1 MAGPAPRNHSFPAAF
16 LSAALALVAAGCA
29 NSHSSHPAPSAP
41 EPTSTS
47 TSTSGG
53 AVPGRIHVKVADVD
67 LTITDAVAHL
77 DRSGDGSLSMSVRND
92 DDAPEHLGMVATPGG
107 GRGVLVGGKS
117 AEGNGSLS
125 TAGILLL
132 SGTTV
137 TFGTRGPR
145 ILLHQAHVTS
155 RHTLPVTL
163 QFGVAG
169 MVRLQARV
177 TSS

>member
-1 MAGPAPRNHSFPAAF
+1 MAGTAPRNRTF
-16 LSAALALVAAGCA
+16 LTASLSVAVAVLTAGC
-29 NSHSSHPAPSAP
+29 SDSSSSHATGSASASAG
-41 EPTSTS
+41 STS
-47 TSTSGG
+47 
-53 AVPGRIHVKVADVD
+53 APGRIHVDVGDID
-67 LTITDAVAHL
+67 LTITGAVAHL

-92 DDAPEHLGMVATPGG
+92 DGVPEHLGMVATPDG

-117 AEGNGSLS
+117 SEGNGSLS

-137 TFGTRGPR
+137 AFGGSGPR
-145 ILLHQAHVTS
+145 VQLHHVHGITT
-155 RHTLPVTL
+155 RHTLPVAL

-169 MVRLQARV
+169 LVRFQARV

>member
-1 MAGPAPRNHSFPAAF
+1 MAGTTRHLRTLLAAS
-16 LSAALALVAAGCA
+16 LSVALAVLASGCA
-29 NSHSSHPAPSAP
+29 NSPDSHRATPASAP
-41 EPTSTS
+41 T
-47 TSTSGG
+47 GG
-53 AVPGRIHVKVADVD
+53 PGIPGRAHVDVADVD

-77 DRSGDGSLSMSVRND
+77 DRAGDGSLSMSVRNED
-92 DDAPEHLGMVATPGG
+92 GVPEHLGMVATPDG
-107 GRGVLVGGKS
+107 GRGVLAGGRS

-137 TFGTRGPR
+137 TFGGSGPR
-145 ILLHQAHVTS
+145 VLLHHVRGVTAG
-155 RHTLPVTL
+155 HTLPVAL

-169 MVRLQARV
+169 LVRLQARV